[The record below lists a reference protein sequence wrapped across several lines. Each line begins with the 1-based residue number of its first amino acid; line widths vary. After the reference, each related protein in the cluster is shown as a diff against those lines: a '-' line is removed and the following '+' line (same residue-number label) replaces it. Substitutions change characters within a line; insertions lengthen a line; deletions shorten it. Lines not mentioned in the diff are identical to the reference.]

1 MPEHN
6 GGGSPSPEEAINGRA
21 LRSLPHHPLCAGGDE
36 FSGLLG
42 VPTQSHRIEAVG
54 SLLEESLVFAEGAE
68 GGADWVSS
76 VPPRGSCS
84 STGLDVHPRHALG
97 VVAGPDCIR

>member
-6 GGGSPSPEEAINGRA
+6 RDGSPSPEEAINGRA
-21 LRSLPHHPLCAGGDE
+21 LRSLPHHPYVQGAT
-36 FSGLLG
+36 FSRLLG

-68 GGADWVSS
+68 GQPTTDGPGRSPRPPTPRRGAD
-76 VPPRGSCS
+76 
-84 STGLDVHPRHALG
+84 
-97 VVAGPDCIR
+97 